1 MDQHGAWA
9 KRTGDEPKGVL
20 PRSTVRGTA
29 REVWPQH
36 SCLGRFDGT
45 GFREAH
51 LMQCCGYGRNAEC
64 GGLGGLGGASVVV
77 RPASARTIA
86 VGSCDRSPWA
96 TLVGAPVGYVPCL
109 EISGTGR
116 CGQCEAPGKRRARGW
131 FRPCRGGAGCRLRT
145 TSRPSHLS
153 PVSGRRLGPGHT
165 PVEQHSSTVV

>member
-1 MDQHGAWA
+1 
-9 KRTGDEPKGVL
+9 
-20 PRSTVRGTA
+20 
-29 REVWPQH
+29 
-36 SCLGRFDGT
+36 
-45 GFREAH
+45 
-51 LMQCCGYGRNAEC
+51 MQCCGYGRNAEC

-165 PVEQHSSTVV
+165 PVEQHSTAQHSSNSGSSTNSSSRSKSGSSSSSTSSSSSNSRGVVVGVGVV